1 MNDREVPT
9 EDDNGRTPV
18 GAVRAGCPGRHGLG
32 TSPSATCFSVDVV
45 GGLSVAPAS
54 SWAPTRETV
63 AALVGQYYLC
73 ALWIP
78 TRYHGTWRAF
88 DRRNYG
94 NGGLPRAPGCPPLQG
109 IPTCVRGT
117 AYPGSESR
125 TRFRNS
131 DAHKTSLPKSGR
143 LRSEFGEVLYTLCP

>member
-78 TRYHGTWRAF
+78 
-88 DRRNYG
+88 
-94 NGGLPRAPGCPPLQG
+94 APYRS
-109 IPTCVRGT
+109 VRGV
-117 AYPGSESR
+117 PSIGGI
-125 TRFRNS
+125 TRMGDYRVRRDVRPYRGFRH
-131 DAHKTSLPKSGR
+131 A
-143 LRSEFGEVLYTLCP
+143 